1 VVVSSGLTGTGR
13 EGSFVRFIFS
23 SDRFVRSGE
32 QVGRVAHLRRKV
44 HVGSMI
50 GMSITEG
57 RADAPARRAR
67 GFWPLVAVAVGV
79 AALVLGVVLGRAWT
93 RAGESLVVQSTPSV
107 VVAVRDLARLEGAE
121 FRIDRVISL
130 TDEQEQLFG
139 LVKAKDAILLVAS
152 GSVVA
157 GVDLSGLTDA
167 DVVIDPVGHKVRL
180 RLPSSEILSSRLDAD
195 HTFVYQR
202 DTDLLAR
209 RKESLETQA
218 RQEAER
224 TLAKAAAEGG
234 IVERSN
240 ASVRRTVETL
250 LRSLGF
256 SDVEVVLRGPP
267 SATTPR

>member
-1 VVVSSGLTGTGR
+1 
-13 EGSFVRFIFS
+13 
-23 SDRFVRSGE
+23 
-32 QVGRVAHLRRKV
+32 
-44 HVGSMI
+44 
-50 GMSITEG
+50 MSITEG
-57 RADAPARRAR
+57 PPNVQGHRAR
-67 GFWPLVAVAVGV
+67 TFWPFVAVGV
-79 AALVLGVVLGRAWT
+79 AAVALAVGVVVGRVWP
-93 RAGESLVVQSTPSV
+93 RAEESIVVQSTPSV
-107 VVAVRDLARLEGAE
+107 VTAVRDLARLEGAE

-130 TDEQEQLFG
+130 TDKQDRFFG
-139 LVKAKDAILLVAS
+139 LVKTKDAILLVAS

-157 GVDLSGLTDA
+157 GVDLSGLTDS
-167 DVVIDPVGHKVRL
+167 DVAIDAAHRRVRL

-202 DTDLLAR
+202 DTDLLAE

-240 ASVRRTVETL
+240 ESVRRTVESL

-256 SDVEVVLRGPP
+256 ADVEVVLRGAP
-267 SATTPR
+267 SEARPR